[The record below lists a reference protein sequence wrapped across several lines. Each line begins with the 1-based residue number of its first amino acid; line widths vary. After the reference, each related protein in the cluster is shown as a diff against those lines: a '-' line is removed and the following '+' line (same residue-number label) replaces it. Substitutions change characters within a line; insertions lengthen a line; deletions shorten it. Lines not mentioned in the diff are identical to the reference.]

1 MARKKKPE
9 EGSGDPPWLITF
21 TDMMTLML
29 TFFVLL
35 VSMSVMDERR
45 KLVVIG
51 SIIGTFG
58 LGEQGF
64 DPRSIQDKRR
74 TVEPGPM
81 EDESLST
88 DDLEPLKNLMYDDM
102 DKDLNF
108 QSNRFVQIVSI
119 SDDVL
124 YSPGE
129 TELKPAGKRIIDRM
143 LPFLLQVKY
152 PLLLAGHTT
161 IVRDEM
167 VADYK
172 VTMDEEELDPSWRL
186 SMQRVLGVYRYLLE
200 RGMAPNMLRVEA
212 FGKYHPMYPET
223 TATGRRANRRVDI
236 VLDKRNSRWIERL
249 EANREAA
256 KARRSRFSFKDFDFS
271 LGNRGEEARP
281 GE

>member
-1 MARKKKPE
+1 
-9 EGSGDPPWLITF
+9 
-21 TDMMTLML
+21 
-29 TFFVLL
+29 
-35 VSMSVMDERR
+35 
-45 KLVVIG
+45 
-51 SIIGTFG
+51 
-58 LGEQGF
+58 
-64 DPRSIQDKRR
+64 
-74 TVEPGPM
+74 M
-81 EDESLST
+81 EDESLTT

-124 YSPGE
+124 YKPGE
-129 TELKPAGKRIIDRM
+129 SALKPEGRRIIDRM

-172 VTMDEEELDPSWRL
+172 VTMDDVSLDPSWQL
-186 SMQRVLGVYRYLLE
+186 SMQRVFGVYRYLLE
-200 RGMAPNMLRVEA
+200 RGMDPASLRVEA
-212 FGKYHPMYPET
+212 FGKYHPTYPET
-223 TATGRRANRRVDI
+223 TAAGRRANRRVDI

-249 EANREAA
+249 EESRDAA
-256 KARRSRFSFKDFDFS
+256 KAKRERFSFKDFDFS

-281 GE
+281 RE